1 MDGELVGQLGGRES
15 VVEDRLH
22 EGTALGAEAENCEDS

>member
-22 EGTALGAEAENCEDS
+22 EGMALGAEAENCEDS